1 MTEFNKTSEV
11 ISQEAAYVAV
21 VGNITYDFKTRI
33 VNDVQETVSCTI
45 KKNNL
50 YIGSMYV
57 QSGQKQISLP
67 DTESA
72 SIYIAVLEEFLQ
84 TLQAPEVDEEE

>member
-11 ISQEAAYVAV
+11 ISQEATYAAV
-21 VGNITYDFKTRI
+21 VGNIAYDFKTRI

-45 KKNNL
+45 KKDNL

-57 QSGQKQISLP
+57 QNGQKQISLP
-67 DTESA
+67 ETESA
-72 SIYIAVLEEFLQ
+72 TTYIAVLEEFLQ
-84 TLQAPEVDEEE
+84 TLEAPEVVE